1 MWLYLCVKCL
11 YLFILYLCTDRHVNR
26 SDIDAMRKG
35 DHYIRMLDAQL
46 VICDETQLFLHDRD
60 PGDNLLVG
68 WAYEVG
74 ILVDARKVDLIC
86 AAGINHNGYEMFDP
100 LRQDVLKQIPRWFT
114 SLSSIVTIS
123 TPSGLRSRFA
133 N

>member
-1 MWLYLCVKCL
+1 
-11 YLFILYLCTDRHVNR
+11 
-26 SDIDAMRKG
+26 MRKG

-74 ILVDARKVDLIC
+74 ILVDARKLLLYVPPGLITTVMRC
-86 AAGINHNGYEMFDP
+86 LIRSGKMSSSKF
-100 LRQDVLKQIPRWFT
+100 QDGSPRCRR
-114 SLSSIVTIS
+114 SSQS
-123 TPSGLRSRFA
+123 ARHLA
-133 N
+133 